1 MPNQVRVAKVLAI
14 LLASMTGGAVLLMAS
29 GHNPPSAGPFSLWT
43 YCRLDPVKDAVRA
56 RSVQPPVSWNR
67 IEIYYS
73 GTRGGNI
80 EQLATIEG
88 LSNSGDLNCHFCL
101 CNGLGG
107 VDGQIQVTERWQKQ
121 LPVASNHTWYGGNRT
136 IGICVIGDVKMSGP
150 TDCQI
155 KRAQL
160 LVEELCR
167 RFPIKPDNV
176 YYPGDWH

>member
-14 LLASMTGGAVLLMAS
+14 LLASMTIGTVLLMAS

-43 YCRLDPVKDAVRA
+43 YCRLDPVKDAIRT
-56 RSVQPPVSWNR
+56 RSVRPPVRWNR

-73 GTRGGNI
+73 GTRGGDI

-88 LSNSGDLNCHFCL
+88 LSDSDDINCHFCL

-107 VDGQIQVTERWQKQ
+107 ADGQIQTTERWQKQ
-121 LPVASNHTWYGGNRT
+121 LPVASNHSWYGDNWT
-136 IGICVIGDVKMSGP
+136 INICVIGDVKTSGP

-167 RFPIKPDNV
+167 TFPIRPENV
-176 YYPGDWH
+176 YYPGDWN